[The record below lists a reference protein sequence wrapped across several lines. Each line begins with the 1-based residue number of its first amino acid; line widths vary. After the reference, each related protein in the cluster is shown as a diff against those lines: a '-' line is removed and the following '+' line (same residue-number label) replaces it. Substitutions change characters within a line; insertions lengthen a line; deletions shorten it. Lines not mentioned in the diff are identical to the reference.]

1 METVC
6 ENQGEIFY
14 EARDRLHSKGKGK
27 GKKGKGKGEGG
38 SRTYGLGAPALDEEE
53 DIWSTERCR
62 RRLAT
67 AVDLIDRGNNAKG
80 QDFL

>member
-1 METVC
+1 MKLVIASTAK
-6 ENQGEIFY
+6 
-14 EARDRLHSKGKGK
+14 AREKARVAL
-27 GKKGKGKGEGG
+27 
-38 SRTYGLGAPALDEEE
+38 APTALEHLALDEEE